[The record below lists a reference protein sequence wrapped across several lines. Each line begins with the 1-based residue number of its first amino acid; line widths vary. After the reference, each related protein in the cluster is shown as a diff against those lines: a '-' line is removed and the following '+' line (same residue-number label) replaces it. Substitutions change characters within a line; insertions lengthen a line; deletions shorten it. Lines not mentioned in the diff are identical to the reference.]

1 MDIPL
6 TPSSITTEWLTQ
18 VLQQVDEFKGA
29 NITGIDVAD
38 IGEGTGIFG
47 EIALLTLTYAEQGS
61 APNSLVVKMP
71 CVEPENLVV
80 AQALGIYQ
88 RELNFFEQI
97 APSTGLRVPDCYFAH
112 MGQDGRFVILME
124 NLSHEYSVGD
134 QVIGATNDQ
143 VEVAIKTLADFH
155 AHWWESESLS
165 ELSWLPVQNDPAY
178 IAAVPSIFSAGLPV
192 LISDWSDR
200 LPKESIEIAKKLE
213 PRFEELMHLFAGGPH
228 TFAHSDTRLDN
239 WFFPNDGSSEIA
251 LIDFQ
256 LCSKSRGVNDIAY
269 LIGTSVPRELAIENW
284 ERYLRL
290 WLDLLQD
297 KDISYSWD
305 EAVAHYQLAALYY
318 TAGGMSLIGSFD
330 TGNERGAAMA
340 EAYVTRT
347 FSHIVDI
354 DARAAFKI

>member
-6 TPSSITTEWLTQ
+6 TPSSITTEWLTRA
-18 VLQQVDEFKGA
+18 LEHVDAFKDA
-29 NITGIDVAD
+29 KITGIETTD

-47 EIALLTLTYAEQGS
+47 EIALLTLTYAGQGS
-61 APNSLVVKMP
+61 APNSLVAKMP

-97 APSTGLRVPDCYFAH
+97 APSTNLRIPNCYYAH
-112 MGQDGRFVILME
+112 MGNDGRFIILME
-124 NLSHEYSVGD
+124 DLSQNYSVGD
-134 QVIGATNDQ
+134 QVIGATNNQ
-143 VEVAIKTLADFH
+143 VEAAIKTLADFH
-155 AHWWESESLS
+155 AHWWENETLS
-165 ELSWLPVQNDPAY
+165 ELDWLPAQNDPAY
-178 IAAVPSIFSAGLPV
+178 IATVPGIYRAGLPV

-200 LPKESIEIAKKLE
+200 LPKESIEIAKKLD

-239 WFFPNDGSSEIA
+239 WFFPNDTSSDIA

-269 LIGTSVPRELAIENW
+269 LIGTSVPRELAAENW
-284 ERYLRL
+284 EKYLRL
-290 WLDLLQD
+290 WLELIQD
-297 KDISYSWD
+297 RNISYSWD
-305 EAVAHYQLAALYY
+305 EAVSHYRLATLYY

-330 TGNERGAAMA
+330 TGNKRGAAMA

-347 FSHIVDI
+347 FSHMVDV
-354 DARAAFKI
+354 DAGAAFDL

>member
-6 TPSSITTEWLTQ
+6 NPSSITPDWLTKT
-18 VLQQVDEFKGA
+18 LQKSERFENV
-29 NITGIDVAD
+29 NVTGIDVKD

-47 EIALLTLTYAEQGS
+47 EIALLTLTYSDEGIY
-61 APNSLVVKMP
+61 PDSLVVKMP

-88 RELNFFEQI
+88 REVNFFKQV
-97 APSTGLRVPDCYFAH
+97 APSTNLRIPDCYYTH
-112 MGQDGRFVILME
+112 MGEDGRFIILME
-124 NLSHEYSVGD
+124 NLSLEYTVGD

-143 VEVAIKTLADFH
+143 VEAAIKTLAGFH
-155 AHWWESESLS
+155 AYWWENAALS
-165 ELSWLPVQNDPAY
+165 GLDWLPVQNDDAY
-178 IAAVPSIFSAGLPV
+178 IAAVPGIFRAGLPV

-200 LPKESIEIAKKLE
+200 LPAESIEIAKKLD

-239 WFFPNDGSSEIA
+239 WFFPHDESSDLA

-269 LIGTSVPRELAIENW
+269 LIGTSVPRELAVENW

-290 WLDLLQD
+290 WLELLQD
-297 KDISYSWD
+297 QNISYSWD
-305 EAVAHYQLAALYY
+305 DAVIHYQLAALYY

-347 FSHIVDI
+347 FNHIVDI
-354 DARAAFKI
+354 DASAAFNI